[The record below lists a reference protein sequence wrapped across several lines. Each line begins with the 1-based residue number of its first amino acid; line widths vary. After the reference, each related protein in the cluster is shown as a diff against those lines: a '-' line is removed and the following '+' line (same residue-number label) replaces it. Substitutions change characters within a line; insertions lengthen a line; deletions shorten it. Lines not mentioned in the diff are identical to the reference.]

1 MNESKESILEKGYY
15 YINFGDGVMDAVG
28 DAEGAAVD
36 VHLFHEGTNY
46 RSYKFFGAHQ
56 TTYMT
61 MDAVRFVVWAPNA
74 KDVHLVGDFNDWND
88 LGYPMKRFGD
98 SGIWHV
104 CAIGVQ
110 SYDRYKYR
118 ITSQSGEVLLKADP
132 YAFHAEE
139 RPNTASKFYDLNGF
153 LWHDDHWL
161 AERKSKD
168 HHHSPMSIYEVNL
181 LSWRKKY
188 DGAQYSYH
196 DLAQELIP
204 YVKEMNF
211 THIELMPIMEHP
223 YDGSWG
229 YQLTGYFAP
238 TSRYGTPKDFMYF
251 VDTCH
256 QNGIGVILDWV
267 PCHYCK
273 DAHGLYHFD
282 GGATFES
289 PDYDRAHNDQWGT
302 INFDYGRPEVQS
314 FLISNLLY
322 WFENYHIDGI
332 RMDAVAY
339 MLYLSFGG
347 KSITNKYGGH
357 ENLDAVDFIKKLN
370 DVVKNEY
377 PDTLMMA
384 EESTAWP
391 KVSSKTE
398 DGGLGFNYKWNMGWM
413 NDILEYMQLD
423 PVYRSGFHNA
433 LTFTMTYAF
442 SEYFVLPLSHDEVV
456 HGKRSLLEKMP
467 GSYQEKFANLRLLFA
482 YMYAHPGK
490 KLLFMGNEFG
500 QFIEW
505 NEWQPL
511 DWHLLEYDSH
521 KKMQDYMKALNS
533 LYKTDPCFY
542 ELDTSYEG
550 YQWIEV
556 DNSDE
561 STISFARID
570 KSGNQLFA
578 IFNFTPVARNAH
590 PLGVDKAGSY
600 EVIFN
605 TNDEAFGGTID
616 SPQKMVTTTESPAFD
631 KPYSIRVEVPAL
643 GGLFIKYKEDQPI

>member
-1 MNESKESILEKGYY
+1 MHTNDIKESIHEKGFFYLH
-15 YINFGDGVMDAVG
+15 DG
-28 DAEGAAVD
+28 ELD

-46 RSYKFFGAHQ
+46 QSYNFFGAHKIHKFD
-56 TTYMT
+56 
-61 MDAVRFVVWAPNA
+61 MDAIRFVVWAPNA
-74 KDVHLVGDFNDWND
+74 KEVHLVGDFNDWD
-88 LGYPMKRFGD
+88 DFGYPLQRISD
-98 SGIWHV
+98 SGVWHI
-104 CAIGVQ
+104 CIPGV
-110 SYDRYKYR
+110 SHYDRYKYR
-118 ITSQSGEVLLKADP
+118 ITTQSHEILFKADP

-139 RPNTASKFYDLNGF
+139 RPHTASKYYDISGYQ
-153 LWHDDHWL
+153 WHDSSWL
-161 AERKSKD
+161 DQRKEKD

-181 LSWRKKY
+181 LSWRKKT

-229 YQLTGYFAP
+229 YQVTGYFAP

-282 GGATFES
+282 GGPVFES
-289 PDYDRAHNDQWGT
+289 PEYDRAHNDQWGT

-322 WFENYHIDGI
+322 WLENYHVDGI
-332 RMDAVAY
+332 RIDAVAY
-339 MLYLSFGG
+339 MLYLNFGG
-347 KSITNKYGGH
+347 KLLKNKYGGF
-357 ENLDAVDFIKKLN
+357 ENLDAIEFIKKMN
-370 DVVKNEY
+370 HVVLDAY
-377 PDTLMMA
+377 PDALLMA
-384 EESTAWP
+384 EESTSWP
-391 KVSSKTE
+391 KVSGKIE

-423 PVYRSGFHNA
+423 PAYRKGFHRA

-442 SEYFVLPLSHDEVV
+442 SEFFVLPLSHDEVV
-456 HGKRSLLEKMP
+456 HGKKSLLEKMP
-467 GSYQEKFANLRLLFA
+467 GTYHEKFANLRLLLA

-490 KLLFMGNEFG
+490 KLLFMGSEFG

-505 NEWQPL
+505 NEWQAL
-511 DWHLLEYDSH
+511 DWHLLEYTSH
-521 KKMQDYMKALNS
+521 KSMQLYMKELNFV
-533 LYKTDPCFY
+533 YKSHPSFY
-542 ELDTSYEG
+542 ELDTTYDG
-550 YQWIEV
+550 YSWIEV

-561 STISFARID
+561 SVISFERID
-570 KSGNQLFA
+570 KSGHKILA
-578 IFNFTPVARNAH
+578 AFNFTPVPRNAH
-590 PLGVDKAGSY
+590 PIGVDKLGTY
-600 EVIFN
+600 EVFFN
-605 TNDEAFGGTID
+605 TCDQRFGGAEP
-616 SPQKMVTTTESPAFD
+616 SLTTEYIATKEKSFNR
-631 KPYSIRVEVPAL
+631 PYTLRIKL
-643 GGLFIKYKEDQPI
+643 QGLSGVFIKYKEDNDNERR

>member
-1 MNESKESILEKGYY
+1 MQSNELKESILEKGFFYL
-15 YINFGDGVMDAVG
+15 NEGDL
-28 DAEGAAVD
+28 D
-36 VHLFHEGTNY
+36 VHLFHEGTNH
-46 RSYKFFGAHQ
+46 RSYNFFGAHKIHKFE
-56 TTYMT
+56 

-74 KDVHLVGDFNDWND
+74 KEVHLVGDFNEWND
-88 LGYPMKRFGD
+88 FGFPLNRIND
-98 SGIWHV
+98 SGVWQICV
-104 CAIGVQ
+104 IGVQ
-110 SYDRYKYR
+110 PYDRYKYR
-118 ITSQSGEVLLKADP
+118 ITTQNNEVIFKADP
-132 YAFHAEE
+132 FAFHAEE
-139 RPNTASKFYDLNGF
+139 RPHTASKYYDLSGYM
-153 LWHDDHWL
+153 WHDATWL
-161 AERKSKD
+161 DTRKTTD
-168 HHHSPMSIYEVNL
+168 HHHSPMSVYEVNL
-181 LSWRKKY
+181 MSWRKKT

-229 YQLTGYFAP
+229 YQVTGYYAP

-282 GGATFES
+282 GGAVFES
-289 PDYDRAHNDQWGT
+289 HDYDRAHNDQWGT

-322 WFENYHIDGI
+322 WFEHYHIDGI
-332 RMDAVAY
+332 RIDAVAY
-339 MLYLSFGG
+339 MLYMNFGG
-347 KSITNKYGGH
+347 KALKNKYGGF
-357 ENLDAVDFIKKLN
+357 ENLEAIDFVKKLN
-370 DVVKNEY
+370 AIVFKEY

-391 KVSSKTE
+391 KVSGDIKE
-398 DGGLGFNYKWNMGWM
+398 GGLGFNYKWNMGWM

-423 PVYRSGFHNA
+423 PVYRKGFHNA

-442 SEYFVLPLSHDEVV
+442 SEFFILPLSHDEVV

-467 GSYQEKFANLRLLFA
+467 GNYSEKFANLKLLLA

-490 KLLFMGNEFG
+490 KLLFMGSEFG

-505 NEWQPL
+505 NEWQAL
-511 DWHLLEYDSH
+511 DWHLLDYDSH
-521 KKMQDYMKALNS
+521 KKMQEFMKALNT
-533 LYKTDPCFY
+533 LYRLEPSFY
-542 ELDTSYEG
+542 ELDTSYDG

-561 STISFARID
+561 STISFERID
-570 KSGNQLFA
+570 KSGHRIIA
-578 IFNFTPVARNAH
+578 IFNFTPVARDHH
-590 PLGVDKAGSY
+590 PIGVTKPGNY
-600 EVIFN
+600 EILLN
-605 TNDEAFGGTID
+605 TCDEKFGGHLHT
-616 SPQKMVTTTESPAFD
+616 PQQLVKAEKKPEF
-631 KPYSIRVEVPAL
+631 KRPYSIRVELPAL
-643 GGLFIKYKEDQPI
+643 GGLFIKYKEDKPI